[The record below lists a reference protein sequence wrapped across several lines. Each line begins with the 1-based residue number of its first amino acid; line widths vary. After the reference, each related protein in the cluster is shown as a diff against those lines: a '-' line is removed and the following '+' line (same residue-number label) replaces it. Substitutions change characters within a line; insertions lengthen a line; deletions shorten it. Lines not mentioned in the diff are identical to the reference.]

1 MAWVEA
7 PRAVSSTARPTRPPC
22 DVLRPSRPAAA
33 QAAANRRLIWSTLR
47 PTTASPGCGETA
59 ACRLRTAAAQLPTR
73 RRTSARPPRGSDFER
88 WTVTTTSSPSLKS
101 TSAQQRA
108 ATPLRTEGAV
118 EQQGDDRTVD
128 QAAALGGLRALE
140 AAAGAAR
147 AEAGGEDGGALVG
160 GEASGLTAAG
170 RGVGSVRSPKPLE
183 RAPGERPDRHG
194 SAGIAG
200 GALDGG
206 DHHRSGRGRAAGL
219 VKVPKV
225 GGEARVVERSSLE
238 PGVELAA
245 GHGVGAAGVGRRR
258 ALEEPDR
265 GLDAG
270 SRDIGAGVTGLAGG
284 HGPHDRA
291 TYHAALVS
299 HQRCRCRPRTSS
311 SPSPVAVAGQRGP
324 PKELSST
331 RSRGGWPIR

>member
-1 MAWVEA
+1 M
-7 PRAVSSTARPTRPPC
+7 
-22 DVLRPSRPAAA
+22 
-33 QAAANRRLIWSTLR
+33 QAADR
-47 PTTASPGCGETA
+47 G
-59 ACRLRTAAAQLPTR
+59 RTAADQTPHICTLSGR
-73 RRTSARPPRGSDFER
+73 VG
-88 WTVTTTSSPSLKS
+88 L
-101 TSAQQRA
+101 RA
-108 ATPLRTEGAV
+108 ADGDYDVVAVAEIDVGPAERGDLAATERAV
-118 EQQGDDRTVD
+118 KQQGDDRTVD

-140 AAAGAAR
+140 AEAAAGAAR

-160 GEASGLTAAG
+160 VEASGLAAAG

-200 GALDGG
+200 GPLDGG

-258 ALEEPDR
+258 ALEAGRCAGGGEPAVDLVDAETDDRIPRFRRDR
-265 GLDAG
+265 GVQAADCGRAAADQTSHIRTPPG
-270 SRDIGAGVTGLAGG
+270 RVGL
-284 HGPHDRA
+284 RA
-291 TYHAALVS
+291 ADGDYDV
-299 HQRCRCRPRTSS
+299 
-311 SPSPVAVAGQRGP
+311 VAVAEIDVGP
-324 PKELSST
+324 AEGGDLAAAARKTVAYRSQAWPSLS
-331 RSRGGWPIR
+331 RSMRRWYAQ

>member
-1 MAWVEA
+1 MDGDYDVV
-7 PRAVSSTARPTRPPC
+7 AVAEI
-22 DVLRPSRPAAA
+22 DVGPAEGGDPAA
-33 QAAANRRLIWSTLR
+33 
-47 PTTASPGCGETA
+47 
-59 ACRLRTAAAQLPTR
+59 
-73 RRTSARPPRGSDFER
+73 
-88 WTVTTTSSPSLKS
+88 
-101 TSAQQRA
+101 
-108 ATPLRTEGAV
+108 TEGAV

-183 RAPGERPDRHG
+183 RAPGERPDWHG

-225 GGEARVVERSSLE
+225 GGEARVVERSALE

-270 SRDIGAGVTGLAGG
+270 IAGHLRGRHRARGGARTALGG
-284 HGPHDRA
+284 GRF
-291 TYHAALVS
+291 AALPDS
-299 HQRCRCRPRTSS
+299 T
-311 SPSPVAVAGQRGP
+311 GP
-324 PKELSST
+324 PAMNSSAVP
-331 RSRGGWPIR
+331 G